1 MAPGAYAEN
10 LINEIKILNNDVK
23 AIEHLTSVLTLAPSV
38 PTVTISHG
46 EETHVD
52 VNLSPST
59 VTSSPTIEDPINELE
74 DVDIPSTGLVM
85 IKKPTILTQ

>member
-1 MAPGAYAEN
+1 MNGWIQN
-10 LINEIKILNNDVK
+10 LINKIKILNNDVK
-23 AIEHLTSVLTLAPSV
+23 VIEHLTSVLTLAPTV

-59 VTSSPTIEDPINELE
+59 VISSPTIEDPINELE
-74 DVDIPSTGLVM
+74 DVDISSTGLVM
-85 IKKPTILTQ
+85 IKKTRILTQ